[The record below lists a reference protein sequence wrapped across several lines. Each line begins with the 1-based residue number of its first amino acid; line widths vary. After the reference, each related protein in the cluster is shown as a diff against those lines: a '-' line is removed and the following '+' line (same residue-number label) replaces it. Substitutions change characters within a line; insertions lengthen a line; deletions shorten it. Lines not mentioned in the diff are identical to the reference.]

1 MNFTHALCRTPATTF
16 ADGLTSAELGR
27 PDYELMLQQHQGYVK
42 ALQALGLLVEVLEP
56 LPAYP
61 DAHFVEDVAVL
72 TPEIAI
78 ITRPGA
84 LARRGEEAHIQAAL
98 ARHRPLAFIEAPGTL
113 DGGDVMQ
120 IEDHFYVG
128 LSARTNAAGAAQ
140 LGDILAAFGYGCTA
154 VPLGASLHLK
164 SDVNYIGRGTA
175 LVTPEWAAAPVFA
188 SYKKIVVSPDEA
200 YAANTL
206 LVNDRLLSPHGFPQ
220 THHQLRE
227 AGFEVIELAASEA
240 RKMDGGLSCMS
251 LRF

>member
-1 MNFTHALCRTPATTF
+1 MTFTHALCRTPASTF
-16 ADGLTSAELGR
+16 ADGLTSSALGR
-27 PDYELMLQQHQGYVK
+27 PDYALMLQQHQAYVE
-42 ALQALGLLVEVLEP
+42 ALQALSLQVEVLEP

-72 TPEIAI
+72 TPEIAV

-84 LARRGEEAHIQAAL
+84 AARRGEEEHIQAAL
-98 ARHRPLAFIEAPGTL
+98 AHYRSLAFIEAPGTL

-120 IEDHFYVG
+120 IEDQFFVG

-140 LGDILAAFGYGCTA
+140 LGDILAAYGYGCTA

-164 SDVNYIGRGTA
+164 SDVNYIGRGTL
-175 LVTPEWAAAPVFA
+175 LVTPEWTMAPAFA
-188 SYKKIVVSPDEA
+188 GYKKIVVSTDEA

-206 LVNDRLLSPHGFPQ
+206 LVNDTLLSPQGFPQ
-220 THHQLRE
+220 THGLLRE
-227 AGFEVIELAASEA
+227 AGFEVIEIAASEA